1 MGAAALIYT
10 PDSMEHQMT
19 LKHIGLIGTG
29 LMGHGIGKNI
39 VTKGFDLSVVAHKNR
54 TPIESLIALGAT
66 ESATAADL
74 AKTCDL
80 IILCVTGS
88 PQVEDALYGETGIL
102 KGAKPGLI
110 IADCSTA
117 EPASTLRIAADLA
130 AMNIHFLD
138 TPLTRTPKEAE
149 AGKLGL
155 MAGGPAER
163 IAKIR
168 PVLDC
173 IADTIIHSGPVGSAH
188 QLKLINNFLSLANAA
203 VAAEAITVAAKAG
216 VSMQALK
223 DIVVAGGA
231 NSVMFERLIKVPLE
245 NDDTAAKFA
254 IKNARKDL
262 RYYTNMTEQLPVASF
277 LAEQVHQLYVL
288 ADNMGYAER
297 FVPRMIDVM
306 MEMNGV
312 KRK

>member
-1 MGAAALIYT
+1 
-10 PDSMEHQMT
+10 MT
-19 LKHIGLIGTG
+19 IKRIGLIGVG

-54 TPIESLIALGAT
+54 VPIESLLALGAT
-66 ESATAADL
+66 ECASASDL
-74 AKTCDL
+74 AASCDL

-88 PQVEDALYGETGIL
+88 PQVEATIYGETGIL
-102 KGAKPGLI
+102 NGAKPGLI

-117 EPASTLRIAADLA
+117 EPGSTVRIASDLSA
-130 AMNIHFLD
+130 KNIHFLD
-138 TPLTRTPKEAE
+138 APMTRTPKEAE
-149 AGKLGL
+149 AGNLAL
-155 MAGGPAER
+155 MVGGEASLV
-163 IAKIR
+163 IKIK

-173 IADTIIHSGPVGSAH
+173 FADSIVHAGPVGSAH

-203 VAAEAITVAAKAG
+203 IVAEAITVAAKAG
-216 VSMQALK
+216 VSMQALN

-245 NDDTAAKFA
+245 DDDSAAKFA
-254 IKNARKDL
+254 IRNARKDL
-262 RYYTNMTEQLPVASF
+262 RYYTNMTEHLPVASF

-288 ADNMGYAER
+288 ADNMGYGER

-306 MEMNGV
+306 MTLNAVG
-312 KRK
+312 KTDK

>member
-1 MGAAALIYT
+1 
-10 PDSMEHQMT
+10 MT
-19 LKHIGLIGTG
+19 IKRIGLIGVG

-39 VTKGFDLSVVAHKNR
+39 VTKGFDLRVVAHKNR
-54 TPIESLIALGAT
+54 APVESLIALGASEAET
-66 ESATAADL
+66 PAAL
-74 AKTCDL
+74 AASCDL
-80 IILCVTGS
+80 VILCVTGS
-88 PQVEDALYGETGIL
+88 PQVEDALYGTNGVI

-117 EPASTLRIAADLA
+117 EPASTLRIAHDLSA
-130 AMNIHFLD
+130 KQIHFLD
-138 TPLTRTPKEAE
+138 TPLTRTPREAE
-149 AGKLGL
+149 TGKLGL
-155 MAGGPAER
+155 MVGGDETL
-163 IAKIR
+163 IAQIR

-173 IADTIIHSGPVGSAH
+173 FADTIINAGPVGSAH

-203 VAAEAITVAAKAG
+203 IAAEAITVAAKAG

-223 DIVVAGGA
+223 DIVIAGGA

-254 IKNARKDL
+254 IQNARKDL
-262 RYYTNMTEQLPVASF
+262 RYYTNMTEQLPIASF

-288 ADNMGYAER
+288 AENRGYGER
-297 FVPRMIDVM
+297 YVPRMIDMM

-312 KRK
+312 K